1 MSFYKKLFLTVLI
14 SNFLFAQDFIN
25 DDLIES
31 LIDDFNREK
40 YNSVLKRIN
49 EIEVK
54 DSDNSINVLEI
65 FSMKAYLGLKE
76 YDKALKISKKIDIR
90 KLDNNLRT
98 IYALSLGDIFS
109 EKGFYDKAF
118 ESYLLARK
126 SNVDKRSNKRINL
139 SLIHI

>member
-1 MSFYKKLFLTVLI
+1 MSFYKKLFFTVLI

-76 YDKALKISKKIDIR
+76 YMDTNKIDDVNGIFISTAHSI
-90 KLDNNLRT
+90 KFKDVVENT
-98 IYALSLGDIFS
+98 INSQVEYPKSIKDILKK
-109 EKGFYDKAF
+109 E
-118 ESYLLARK
+118 
-126 SNVDKRSNKRINL
+126 KRSFSIENYSELKDFLLERN
-139 SLIHI
+139 